1 MTEAAI
7 SCLPLRGF
15 EVDSLLAFLAHLG
28 LLRSLEAARP
38 EWRPRTSWTGPPWR
52 AQLAIGA
59 AVSEAEVA
67 RAAAE
72 GIEALAARF
81 DADGRANV
89 GFTGEEFRSYAK
101 RVQQDPVGGRLAAA
115 LTAEWPETKKGT
127 LQAAPLVMMFGAG
140 HQNFLDRLV
149 AVPRGELPSRLRNAK
164 RPPDMRDPVR
174 IAEALFAP
182 WRRADDAD
190 GFRWDPEEDQR
201 YALRFDNPSKA
212 GAAPTVHGANR
223 LAAIGF
229 LSFPCLAGSRR
240 ITTPGTARE
249 SGGRVSFLWPVW
261 TVPLSLHGV
270 ENLLV
275 HPELVACRLDKLRP
289 FGVAEIYRARRV
301 NNDRYMNV
309 TRAAP
314 VSGDRS
320 GQ

>member
-1 MTEAAI
+1 MDPATT
-7 SCLPLRGF
+7 CLPLRGF

-28 LLRSLEAARP
+28 LLRSLETARP
-38 EWRPRTSWTGPPWR
+38 EWRPHTSWTGPPWR
-52 AQLAIGA
+52 AQLALA
-59 AVSEAEVA
+59 ATAGEPEVA

-89 GFTGEEFRSYAK
+89 AFTGEEFRRYAK
-101 RVQQDPVGGRLAAA
+101 REREDPVGGRLAAA

-127 LQAAPLVMMFGAG
+127 LQAAPLVMMFGQG

-149 AVPRGELPSRLRNAK
+149 AVPRGELPSRLRNAR
-164 RPPDMRDPVR
+164 RPPNMRDPAR
-174 IAEALFAP
+174 ITEALFAP
-182 WRRADDAD
+182 WRRADDDAD

-201 YALRFDNPSKA
+201 YALRFGDPSDD

-240 ITTPGTARE
+240 MTTPGTVRE
-249 SGGRVSFLWPVW
+249 SGGRFSFLWPVW
-261 TVPLSLHGV
+261 IVPLSLHGV
-270 ENLLV
+270 ESLLA
-275 HPELVACRLDKLRP
+275 HPDLVACRPDKLRP
-289 FGVAEIYRARRV
+289 FGVAEIYRARRIK
-301 NNDRYMNV
+301 NDRYMNV

-314 VSGDRS
+314 VSGIRP
-320 GQ
+320 GP